1 MFFQH
6 IKPMQETLH
15 WEGGWSVSP
24 LPNLTSLSLC
34 GNKMKNISTVDIL
47 FGGPAEFD
55 ARHLSPKHHFDRRGF
70 EHCLL
75 TLKLAR
81 K

>member
-1 MFFQH
+1 MFFN
-6 IKPMQETLH
+6 MQETLH

-34 GNKMKNISTVDIL
+34 GNRIKDISTVDIL

-55 ARHLSPKHHFDRRGF
+55 ARHFSPKHHFDRRGF